1 MKRLV
6 IGLGTGRCGTK
17 TLAALLNMQAGA
29 HVTHELFAHNL
40 TWEIAAGFVL
50 AMEREFRDNDF
61 RLFGDV
67 ALNWLP
73 YAMLFVNRELRP
85 IVLQRDR
92 AATVESLLRRAGD
105 RDWWRRGVTEDAD
118 WFQAMP
124 TYNNTMTKR
133 EAVERYY
140 DEYYAE
146 CRELQDVFGDRL
158 LWVRTEDL
166 SSEQEQRRILAH
178 VGYEPGE
185 MRIDTGLNIRTKGEF
200 KEVISG

>member
-1 MKRLV
+1 MEKRLV
-6 IGLGTGRCGTK
+6 IGIGTGRCGTK
-17 TLAALLNMQAGA
+17 TLAALLNMQEGA
-29 HVTHELFAHNL
+29 MVSHEMFGSNL
-40 TWEIAAGFVL
+40 TWKPDPIFIEAVEWKFAEGS
-50 AMEREFRDNDF
+50 N

-73 YAMLFVNRELRP
+73 YVMMFSSKELRP

-92 AATVESLLRRAGD
+92 RSTVKSLLNRAGD

-118 WFQAMP
+118 WFKAMP
-124 TYNNTMTKR
+124 TYNDTMTKR

-146 CRELQDVFGDRL
+146 CMELQDIFGDRL

-166 SSEQEQRRILAH
+166 SSEAEQRRILAH
-178 VGYEPGE
+178 VGYEPDE
-185 MRIDTGLNIRTKGEF
+185 MRIDTRLNIRTKGEF
-200 KEVISG
+200 KEVVG